1 MTVCIAVNFEDGT
14 FLMADGR
21 LSRPYSGSSIIDD
34 NAIKLHV
41 VADKIVCAE
50 YGLEFPTQVA
60 LNHIR
65 PEILNQAETAK
76 DVLQEFERAC
86 IPALTELVRNF
97 QPTRDQLPKYRFG
110 FFFGGLLFNQ
120 TSFIGGY
127 LWNPEDQPS
136 TFIETTSGR
145 FSAVGGNDDITKSL
159 FNEKLSECLEN
170 EYPVSN
176 PVLNPFVQ
184 ACIDAGVFTIREVQ
198 KTHPDVGGRIHYYV
212 IRRSYEIHYGEVT

>member
-1 MTVCIAVNFEDGT
+1 MTVCIAVNFEDGA

-34 NAIKLHV
+34 NALKLHV
-41 VADKIVCAE
+41 VADKIVCAK
-50 YGLEFPTQVA
+50 YGLELPTQEA
-60 LNHIR
+60 LNHIH

-76 DVLQEFERAC
+76 DVLHEFESAC
-86 IPALTELVRNF
+86 FHGLTELLRNV
-97 QPTRDQLPKYRFG
+97 QPTRNQLSRFRFG

-127 LWNPEDQPS
+127 LWNPEGPPS
-136 TFIETTSGR
+136 SFIETPSGR
-145 FSAVGGNDDITKSL
+145 FSAVGGNDKITKRL
-159 FNEKLSECLEN
+159 FNEKLSECLETD
-170 EYPVSN
+170 YPVSN

-198 KTHPDVGGRIHYYV
+198 NTHPDVGGRIHYYV
-212 IRRSYEIHYGEVT
+212 IRRCYDIHYGEVT